1 MGEHVF
7 VTTLSY
13 NCCLFL
19 WKLYLLFCNVGEESI
34 DNGFILL
41 AWRVEEEAGSTTR
54 RETS

>member
-1 MGEHVF
+1 MSMSLF
-7 VTTLSY
+7 TTLSY
-13 NCCLFL
+13 NCCLFC
-19 WKLYLLFCNVGEESI
+19 WELYLLFCNVGEESI